1 MNKKTT
7 NETAK
12 TKPTIAE
19 IVKQGSHLQKM
30 AKQCDEV
37 IKSSILPQQKQYA
50 TILDLSR
57 KKSQAEWIYERLAK
71 QINEFE
77 EKLDKDQE
85 IGARSVS
92 SPIGV
97 FHIIDMRYWGPDLLI
112 FYGEDENKKPIQLIQ
127 HYTQVNICLSSI
139 AKLQKEPRRIGFDL
153 MQRLDNETKSSKAT
167 DRKDEVLDTMKG
179 CDIRPEG

>member
-12 TKPTIAE
+12 TESKSAE
-19 IVKQGSHLQKM
+19 IAKQASQLANATQTIKKQASQLQKM
-30 AKQCDEV
+30 QKQSHEV
-37 IKSSILPQQKQYA
+37 IKADILAQQKQYA
-50 TILDLSR
+50 TISYLSR
-57 KKSQAEWIYERLAK
+57 DKSKAEAEWVYERLAK

-85 IGARSVS
+85 IGARLVS

-97 FHIIDMRYWGPDLLI
+97 FHIIDMQYRGSDLLI

-153 MQRLDNETKSSKAT
+153 IQRLDK
-167 DRKDEVLDTMKG
+167 KDN
-179 CDIRPEG
+179 C